1 MRFVACLEEGVLR
14 GGFFR
19 PGVVPGLRA
28 RDWMILFLPRSA
40 AVVIFLTL
48 SGFVFRTTAGS
59 VVTTAVVVVVVVAA
73 VVAVVV
79 VFVAAVVVAVV
90 VIVVAFLVV
99 FLVLVDVSVVVI
111 VVAVPFAG
119 RRARQRRHREI

>member
-1 MRFVACLEEGVLR
+1 MRFVARLEEGVLR

-40 AVVIFLTL
+40 AVVAFLTL
-48 SGFVFRTTAGS
+48 RGFVFPTTAGS
-59 VVTTAVVVVVVVAA
+59 VVTATVVVVVVVVVVIVFVFVIVVIF

-79 VFVAAVVVAVV
+79 LVVLVV
-90 VIVVAFLVV
+90 LAVIVVAASFV
-99 FLVLVDVSVVVI
+99 
-111 VVAVPFAG
+111 G
-119 RRARQRRHREI
+119 RRARQRRDREV